1 MGTIILIFLG
11 WAAAL
16 AVPGAIIYQLAKI
29 RKAKETHKKN
39 A

>member
-1 MGTIILIFLG
+1 MGSIILIFLG

-16 AVPGAIIYQLAKI
+16 AVPSAIIYQLVKI
-29 RKAKETHKKN
+29 RKAKEMHKKN